1 MTQTKRAHT
10 MHIRKKESYAPVIRA
25 FRNYARLGL
34 DDDDLPPYLK
44 YTRIRGV
51 CATEAQAISMLAV
64 CDTLRI
70 LRLSGKTAALS
81 AVRQVWMVHC
91 FSPIGKQEI
100 SMRVRKASFLLF
112 CDDRTVYRYL
122 RTAADIYSEI
132 LKETPSIP
140 RSNS

>member
-1 MTQTKRAHT
+1 MATSKR
-10 MHIRKKESYAPVIRA
+10 ISYAPVIRA

-34 DDDDLPPYLK
+34 DKDELPPYKK

-51 CATEAQAISMLAV
+51 SANERQAASLLAV

-70 LRLSGKTAALS
+70 LRLSGKAEALS
-81 AVRQVWMVHC
+81 TVRTVWMAEC
-91 FSPIGKQEI
+91 FRPLAKRDI

-122 RTAADIYSEI
+122 KTAADTYISI
-132 LKETPSIP
+132 LKESGFGI
-140 RSNS
+140 SD